1 MDTNI
6 KSPVTPNRQPPT
18 LKSGAKNKKSMH
30 DLLYIGLFVIGLFAI
45 MAVMLQIFFKNSF
58 CSSEKDVE
66 KMAVETLRI
75 KTGNP
80 EGFKVTAVS
89 SLDSVYVNRYCP
101 EHEIVELSQK
111 YLEYSLQMMRD
122 SRDRS
127 VAEDLSDMTSYR
139 RFARGFDALE
149 LFNEM
154 LQRPQGEFCGWRMRL
169 RYSYLDDRKNE
180 CESEMWMIFD
190 KDKRYIYNSFEFPVL

>member
-6 KSPVTPNRQPPT
+6 SSPGRPELQHPLPA
-18 LKSGAKNKKSMH
+18 SGKKKKKCLP
-30 DLLYIGLFVIGLFAI
+30 DLICIGLFVIGLFAI
-45 MAVMLQIFFKNSF
+45 IAVMMQMILKGSF
-58 CSSEKDVE
+58 CHGERDVE

-139 RFARGFDALE
+139 RFARGSDALE